1 MYRSGTNRRVTKKSA
16 GDNGTKTP
24 IERELCDVVPP
35 DVPVDRVMR
44 IVCPTIAYVPEPF
57 LAPKADLEI
66 KKNTKIQGTEKNNP
80 INKWFLTF

>member
-1 MYRSGTNRRVTKKSA
+1 
-16 GDNGTKTP
+16 
-24 IERELCDVVPP
+24 
-35 DVPVDRVMR
+35 MR

-80 INKWFLTF
+80 ITSGS